1 MTGIGRTTFSHSR
14 PSFRGGA
21 RGRDVFPASM
31 GEQGE
36 GGLWK
41 WDGAQ
46 LSLLAVG
53 HTHVVRRELADDRLC
68 LVKLGAVQKEDYAF
82 LVLGVFWRYIL
93 VMRYLQSTYWLE
105 PAGSHG
111 VWGLDDYQFLP
122 FLWGAGQLKGE

>member
-1 MTGIGRTTFSHSR
+1 ME
-14 PSFRGGA
+14 
-21 RGRDVFPASM
+21 V
-31 GEQGE
+31 
-36 GGLWK
+36 
-41 WDGAQ
+41 DGAQ
-46 LSLLAVG
+46 LSLLAVSPTYLVHG
-53 HTHVVRRELADDRLC
+53 IVADDRLC

-122 FLWGAGQLKGE
+122 FLWGAGQLKGEY